1 MQIILVT
8 VQPLSDMPEHGR
20 QASWE
25 RPTSTTSP
33 RHSTH
38 SALARELLKRTE
50 TGQELNTGMQVQTQA
65 QKVVFQV
72 DVIFLSTRKDTNLDS
87 VFPCKVLEQRKK

>member
-33 RHSTH
+33 RHSIH

-72 DVIFLSTRKDTNLDS
+72 SGCYFFKH
-87 VFPCKVLEQRKK
+87 KKRYKLRLCVSL